1 LASKARSVTCKECYF
16 HQSNL
21 CALNLLSPCPTFR
34 PAVGGA
40 MVAPKQATLIPQPL
54 RELPRVAIGVV

>member
-1 LASKARSVTCKECYF
+1 LASKARSVTCNDCYF

-34 PAVGGA
+34 PAVGGT
-40 MVAPKQATLIPQPL
+40 MVAPKQATLIPQQR
-54 RELPRVAIGVV
+54 REPRRIAIGVV